1 MKQFIYAF
9 IFMILNYYI
18 PTSMLGQVKND
29 KMNVYFISGLG
40 ADKRVFQNLDIDPKF
55 NVINIEWIEPK
66 RKETI
71 EDYASRLISQ
81 IDTTKPFQIVGLS
94 FGGMMATVISE
105 QIGPEQ
111 IILISSNS
119 VGRPIGKF
127 YRGLIGFV
135 LLSPFS
141 APFLKSTNKFT
152 YNLFGTHTPEEKALL
167 KSILKDTDAKFLKWA
182 LKAIG
187 KWKHPTR
194 SPIAYQ
200 INGSADKMVKL
211 EYVDA
216 DKVIEGGEHFMVL
229 SKAEEISK
237 VINAQLLKKYQ

>member
-1 MKQFIYAF
+1 
-9 IFMILNYYI
+9 
-18 PTSMLGQVKND
+18 
-29 KMNVYFISGLG
+29 
-40 ADKRVFQNLDIDPKF
+40 
-55 NVINIEWIEPK
+55 
-66 RKETI
+66 
-71 EDYASRLISQ
+71 
-81 IDTTKPFQIVGLS
+81 
-94 FGGMMATVISE
+94 MMATVISE
-105 QIGPEQ
+105 KIRPEQ

-187 KWKHPTR
+187 KWKHPNK
-194 SPIAYQ
+194 SPFAYQ

-216 DKVIEGGEHFMVL
+216 DKVIKGGEHFMVL

>member
-1 MKQFIYAF
+1 MT
-9 IFMILNYYI
+9 LNSNI

-55 NVINIEWIEPK
+55 NVINIEWIDPK

-94 FGGMMATVISE
+94 FGGMMATVISD
-105 QIGPEQ
+105 QIRPEQ

-187 KWKHPTR
+187 KWKHPNK

-237 VINAQLLKKYQ
+237 DINAQLLKKYQ

>member
-1 MKQFIYAF
+1 MVLSFT
-9 IFMILNYYI
+9 NS
-18 PTSMLGQVKND
+18 TSMFGQVKND

-40 ADKRVFQNLDIDPKF
+40 ADKRVFQNLDIDSKF
-55 NVINIEWIEPK
+55 NVVNIEWIKPK
-66 RKETI
+66 KKETI
-71 EDYASRLISQ
+71 EAYAGRLIPQ
-81 IDTTKPFQIVGLS
+81 IDTTRPFQIVGLS

-105 QIGPEQ
+105 QIRPEQ

-152 YNLFGTHTPEEKALL
+152 YKLFGTHTPEEKALL
-167 KSILKDTDAKFLKWA
+167 KSILKDTDSKFLKWA

-187 KWKHPTR
+187 KWKHPNR

-237 VINAQLLKKYQ
+237 IINAQLLKKYQ

>member
-9 IFMILNYYI
+9 IFMTLNSNI

-55 NVINIEWIEPK
+55 NVINIEWIDPK

-94 FGGMMATVISE
+94 FGGMMATVISD
-105 QIGPEQ
+105 QIRPEQ

-187 KWKHPTR
+187 KWKHPNK

-237 VINAQLLKKYQ
+237 DINAQLLKKYQ

>member
-1 MKQFIYAF
+1 
-9 IFMILNYYI
+9 MILNFYN
-18 PTSMLGQVKND
+18 PTSMLGQIKND

-40 ADKRVFQNLDIDPKF
+40 ADKRVFQNLNIDPKF
-55 NVINIEWIEPK
+55 NVINIEWIDPK

-71 EDYASRLISQ
+71 EDYAGRLTSQ

-105 QIGPEQ
+105 QIRPEQ

-152 YNLFGTHTPEEKALL
+152 YNLFGTQTLEEKALL

-187 KWKHPTR
+187 KWKHPNK
-194 SPIAYQ
+194 SPFAYQ

>member
-1 MKQFIYAF
+1 MKKTISLLIFIVISF
-9 IFMILNYYI
+9 NNLTSIF
-18 PTSMLGQVKND
+18 GQVKND

-55 NVINIEWIEPK
+55 NVINVEWVDPK

-71 EDYASRLISQ
+71 EAYAGRLISQ

-105 QIGPEQ
+105 QIRPEQ

-152 YNLFGTHTPEEKALL
+152 YKLFGTHTPDEKALL
-167 KSILKDTDAKFLKWA
+167 KSILKDTDSKFLKWA

-187 KWKHPTR
+187 KWKHPNK

>member
-1 MKQFIYAF
+1 
-9 IFMILNYYI
+9 MILNYYI

-40 ADKRVFQNLDIDPKF
+40 ADKRVFQNLNIDPKF
-55 NVINIEWIEPK
+55 NVINIEWIDPK

-71 EDYASRLISQ
+71 EDYAGRLTSQ

-105 QIGPEQ
+105 QIRPEQ

-152 YNLFGTHTPEEKALL
+152 YNLFGTQTLEEKALL

-187 KWKHPTR
+187 KWKHPNK

>member
-1 MKQFIYAF
+1 
-9 IFMILNYYI
+9 MILNYYI

-40 ADKRVFQNLDIDPKF
+40 ADKRVFQNLNIDPKF
-55 NVINIEWIEPK
+55 NVINIEWIDPK

-105 QIGPEQ
+105 QIRPEQ

-152 YNLFGTHTPEEKALL
+152 YNLFGTQTLEEKALL

-187 KWKHPTR
+187 KWKHPNK

>member
-1 MKQFIYAF
+1 
-9 IFMILNYYI
+9 MILNFYN

-55 NVINIEWIEPK
+55 NVINIEWIDPK

-71 EDYASRLISQ
+71 EDYAGRLISQ

-94 FGGMMATVISE
+94 FGGMMATVISD
-105 QIGPEQ
+105 QIRPEQ

-187 KWKHPTR
+187 KWKHPNK
-194 SPIAYQ
+194 SPFAYQ

-216 DKVIEGGEHFMVL
+216 DKVIKGGEHFMVL

-237 VINAQLLKKYQ
+237 DINAQLLKKYQ